1 MKRAWAQCGLGSVA
15 ICVAIFVRIDMTTAQ
30 GSVTD
35 ASATKWPTP
44 KPCPAESEWP
54 LGMACVLGGAF
65 MLGDARGR
73 PDEREPGMAYVD
85 TFFMDRYEVTNAQYA
100 PCIESGK
107 CKKPMPFRGFGRP
120 EQPIVAVSWFD
131 AVAHCAMLG
140 KRLPTDAEWE
150 HAAAGPD
157 DARYPWGDEAPS
169 AKEYCAK
176 INVKTEDGEGCG
188 SLRTAKVGS
197 RPAGYYGLFDMAG
210 NVHEWVYDH
219 YASCLRG
226 CEKECGDACFG
237 INPKGPCGGADKCPG
252 FGMRSVRGGSWYWPI
267 ERARAQ
273 ARRGSGAPNLGP
285 HRFGFRCASDLVK
298 TPQ

>member
-1 MKRAWAQCGLGSVA
+1 MKRSWTPCVLGVA
-15 ICVAIFVRIDMTTAQ
+15 LACVAMLTRIDRTTAQ
-30 GSVTD
+30 DGVTQP
-35 ASATKWPTP
+35 AAIKWPTP
-44 KPCPAESEWP
+44 KPCPPESEWP
-54 LGMACVLGGAF
+54 EGMVCVPGGAF

-85 TFFMDRYEVTNAQYA
+85 TFFMDRYEVTNADYA
-100 PCIESGK
+100 KCIESGK

-131 AVAHCAMLG
+131 AVAHCEMVG

-157 DARYPWGDEAPS
+157 DMRYPWGNEPGTPE
-169 AKEYCAK
+169 EYCTK
-176 INVKTEDGEGCG
+176 VNVKTEAGEGCG

-197 RPAGYYGLFDMAG
+197 RPAGYYGLFDMSG

-219 YASCLRG
+219 YAPCLRG
-226 CEKECGDACFG
+226 CAKECGDACFG
-237 INPKGPCGGADKCPG
+237 VNPKGPCGGELKCPG
-252 FGMRSVRGGSWYWPI
+252 FGMRSVRGGSWYWPL

-285 HRFGFRCASDLVK
+285 HRFGFRCVRDLGK
-298 TPQ
+298 

>member
-1 MKRAWAQCGLGSVA
+1 MHPPWSMIWLGLGALGVVLLA
-15 ICVAIFVRIDMTTAQ
+15 GDDPTAAQ
-30 GSVTD
+30 GVVTQKP
-35 ASATKWPTP
+35 AAPAVAPIRWPAP
-44 KPCPAESEWP
+44 KPCPPESEWP
-54 LGMACVLGGAF
+54 QGMACVLGGAF
-65 MLGDARGR
+65 MLGDERGR

-131 AVAHCAMLG
+131 AVAHCEMLG

-150 HAAAGPD
+150 RAAAGPD
-157 DARYPWGDEAPS
+157 DTRYPWGDEPGDCS
-169 AKEYCAK
+169 KVV
-176 INVKTEDGEGCG
+176 VKTDDGDGCG
-188 SLRTAKVGS
+188 TGKTAKVGS
-197 RPAGYYGLFDMAG
+197 RPAGHWGLFDMAG

-226 CEKECGDACFG
+226 CAKECGDACFG
-237 INPKGPCGGADKCPG
+237 INPKGPCGGEAKCPG
-252 FGMRSVRGGSWYWPI
+252 FGMRSVRGGSWYWPL

-285 HRFGFRCASDLVK
+285 HRFGFRCA
-298 TPQ
+298 TAFAP